1 MAVWRE
7 PVRGG
12 FEVDV
17 VARPGLDRV
26 RALAVADAL
35 LPPLFRLTGI
45 RVTRVGPGAVTCS
58 MPASVL
64 MLDPGRWVD
73 VFILAESATT
83 LAAVTTVESGADVRC
98 AAMSIH
104 HQRVATL
111 ESGSLVARA
120 TLVHSGRAHTLV
132 EVSVE
137 DGRGRPIMGAFASV
151 VPAGASTA
159 GDDPSVEPTWPTP
172 DPWMRDYE
180 LPPAALWMTNV
191 KLSELAATDRTL
203 IAPALRELGVDYVDA
218 EVGRQCLN
226 MPASRWLADR
236 PDRLD
241 AGAIISLTGWAL
253 GHATGGLM
261 PDGEVFAVIEHHAQ
275 FLRPV
280 PADGERLVCQARV
293 THDVG
298 DLWITTAEVTDD
310 AGNTVATAGFTSISR
325 ALPSAPATTS
335 ERILATILFS
345 DIVGSTEQAQQLGD
359 ADWQRVLATHHAI
372 VRRQIDVFRGR
383 EVKTTGDG
391 FVILFDAP
399 ARAVQCATAMRRSL
413 RDADIRVRVGLHT
426 GECDVSD
433 GDVSGIA
440 VHAAAR
446 IESTASPGE
455 ILISQT
461 VRDLT
466 AGSGLVYEDVGDHEL
481 KGLTGPWRLFSVRA

>member
-1 MAVWRE
+1 
-7 PVRGG
+7 
-12 FEVDV
+12 
-17 VARPGLDRV
+17 
-26 RALAVADAL
+26 
-35 LPPLFRLTGI
+35 
-45 RVTRVGPGAVTCS
+45 

-73 VFILAESATT
+73 VFILAETTATLT
-83 LAAVTTVESGADVRC
+83 AVTTVESGADVRC

-120 TLVHSGRAHTLV
+120 ALVHSGRSHTLV

-137 DGRGRPIMGAFASV
+137 DGRGRPIMGAFASM
-151 VPAGASTA
+151 VPAAASTA

-180 LPPAALWMTNV
+180 LPAARILNV
-191 KLSELAATDRTL
+191 ELSELAKTDRTL
-203 IAPALRELGVDYVDA
+203 LAPALRELGVEYVDA
-218 EVGRQCLN
+218 EVGRQCLS

-253 GHATGGLM
+253 GHATSGLL
-261 PDGEVFAVIEHHAQ
+261 PDGEIFAVIEHHAQ

-298 DLWITTAEVTDD
+298 DFWITSAEVMDA
-310 AGNTVATAGFTSISR
+310 AGNAVATAGFTSIAR
-325 ALPSAPATTS
+325 ALPSVPAPTS

-345 DIVGSTEQAQQLGD
+345 DIVGSTQQAQQLGD

-372 VRRQIDVFRGR
+372 VRRQIDVYRGR

-391 FVILFDAP
+391 FVVLFDAP

-446 IESTASPGE
+446 IESAASPGE
-455 ILISQT
+455 ILVSQT

-466 AGSGLVYEDVGDHEL
+466 AGSGLVYEDAGDHEL

>member
-17 VARPGLDRV
+17 VERAGLDRV
-26 RALAVADAL
+26 RALATTDAL
-35 LPPLFRLTGI
+35 LPPLFRVTGI

-73 VFILAESATT
+73 VFMLAESTAT
-83 LAAVTTVESGADVRC
+83 LAAVTTVDPGVDVRC

-104 HQRVATL
+104 HQRVATM

-120 TLVHSGRAHTLV
+120 SLVHSGRTHTLV
-132 EVSVE
+132 NVSVE
-137 DGRGRPIMGAFASV
+137 DGQGRPIIGAFASM
-151 VPAGASTA
+151 VPAPATRV

-180 LPPAALWMTNV
+180 LPPSDSPSNVALFERA
-191 KLSELAATDRTL
+191 KAGQ
-203 IAPALRELGVDYVDA
+203 APPAPILREFGVEFVDA
-218 EVGRQCLN
+218 EVGRQSSS
-226 MPASRWLADR
+226 MPASRWLSDR
-236 PDRLD
+236 SDRLA
-241 AGAIISLTGWAL
+241 AGAVVSLTGWAM
-253 GHATGGLM
+253 GHATSGLISKEE
-261 PDGEVFAVIEHHAQ
+261 GIAVIEHHVQ
-275 FLRPV
+275 LLRPV
-280 PADGERLVCQARV
+280 PVDGERLVCQARV

-298 DLWITTAEVTDD
+298 DFWITAADVTDD
-310 AGNTVATAGFTSISR
+310 AGNTVATAGFTSIARLRPNDSHV
-325 ALPSAPATTS
+325 TS
-335 ERILATILFS
+335 ERVLATILFS
-345 DIVGSTEQAQQLGD
+345 DIVGSTQQAQRLGD
-359 ADWQRVLATHHAI
+359 ADWQRVLVTHHAI

-391 FVILFDAP
+391 FVVLFDAP

-413 RDADIRVRVGLHT
+413 RDVHLRVRVGLHT

-446 IESTASPGE
+446 IQAAASPGE
-455 ILISQT
+455 ILVSQT

-466 AGSGLVYEDVGDHEL
+466 AGSGLVYEDAGDHEF
-481 KGLTGPWRLFSVRA
+481 KGLTAPCRLFSVRA

>member
-1 MAVWRE
+1 
-7 PVRGG
+7 
-12 FEVDV
+12 
-17 VARPGLDRV
+17 
-26 RALAVADAL
+26 
-35 LPPLFRLTGI
+35 
-45 RVTRVGPGAVTCS
+45 

-73 VFILAESATT
+73 VFILAESTAT
-83 LAAVTTVESGADVRC
+83 LAAVTTVDSSVDVRC

-104 HQRVATL
+104 HQRVATM

-120 TLVHSGRAHTLV
+120 SLVHSGRTHTLV

-137 DGRGRPIMGAFASV
+137 DGQGRPIIGAFASM
-151 VPAGASTA
+151 VPAPTTNV

-180 LPPAALWMTNV
+180 LPPSGMLSNV
-191 KLSELAATDRTL
+191 RLFERTKAGQ
-203 IAPALRELGVDYVDA
+203 APTAPLLREFGFEYVDA
-218 EVGRQCLN
+218 EVGRQSSS
-226 MPASRWLADR
+226 MPASRWLSDR
-236 PDRLD
+236 SDRLC
-241 AGAIISLTGWAL
+241 AGAIVSLTGWTMGGATSAL
-253 GHATGGLM
+253 IPEDEGI
-261 PDGEVFAVIEHHAQ
+261 AVIEHHVQ
-275 FLRPV
+275 LLRPV
-280 PADGERLVCQARV
+280 PVDGERLICQARV

-298 DLWITTAEVTDD
+298 DFWITAADVTDN

-325 ALPSAPATTS
+325 ARPNVPAPTS
-335 ERILATILFS
+335 ERVLAPILFS
-345 DIVGSTEQAQQLGD
+345 DIVGSTQRAQQLGD

-391 FVILFDAP
+391 FVVLFDAP

-426 GECDVSD
+426 GECDVAD

-446 IESTASPGE
+446 IEALASPDE
-455 ILISQT
+455 ILVSQT

-466 AGSGLVYEDVGDHEL
+466 AGSGLVYEDAGDHEL
-481 KGLTGPWRLFSVRA
+481 KGLTRPWRLFSVRA

>member
-17 VARPGLDRV
+17 VARPGVDRV
-26 RALAVADAL
+26 RSLAAADAL

-73 VFILAESATT
+73 VFILAETTAT
-83 LAAVTTVESGADVRC
+83 LAAVTTAESGADVRC

-137 DGRGRPIMGAFASV
+137 DGRGRPIMGAFASM
-151 VPAGASTA
+151 VPAGASMV
-159 GDDPSVEPTWPTP
+159 GDDPSVEATWPTP

-180 LPPAALWMTNV
+180 LPPAAVWMTNV

-203 IAPALRELGVDYVDA
+203 LAPALRELGVEYVDA
-218 EVGRQCLN
+218 EVGRQCLS

-261 PDGEVFAVIEHHAQ
+261 PDGARFAVIEHHAQ

-298 DLWITTAEVTDD
+298 DLWITTAEVMDA
-310 AGNTVATAGFTSISR
+310 AGNTVATAGFTSIAR
-325 ALPSAPATTS
+325 TLPAAPAPTS

-359 ADWQRVLATHHAI
+359 AEWQRVLATHHAI

-391 FVILFDAP
+391 FVVLFDAP

-413 RDADIRVRVGLHT
+413 RDVDIRVRVGLHT
-426 GECDVSD
+426 GECDMSD

-446 IESTASPGE
+446 IESAASPDE
-455 ILISQT
+455 ILVSQT

-466 AGSGLVYEDVGDHEL
+466 AGSGLVYEDAGDHEL
-481 KGLTGPWRLFSVRA
+481 KGLPGPWRLFSVRA

>member
-7 PVRGG
+7 PLRGG

-17 VARPGLDRV
+17 VARAGLDRV
-26 RALAVADAL
+26 RSLTAADAL

-58 MPASVL
+58 MPASLL

-73 VFILAESATT
+73 VFILAESTAT
-83 LAAVTTVESGADVRC
+83 LAAVTTVGSGADVRC

-120 TLVHSGRAHTLV
+120 ALVHSGRSHTLV

-137 DGRGRPIMGAFASV
+137 DGRGRPIMGAFASM

-180 LPPAALWMTNV
+180 LPAARIFNV
-191 KLSELAATDRTL
+191 EFAELAKTDRTVL
-203 IAPALRELGVDYVDA
+203 APVLRELGVEFLDA
-218 EVGRQCLN
+218 EVGRQCLS

-253 GHATGGLM
+253 GVATGGLL
-261 PDGEVFAVIEHHAQ
+261 PGGKTFAVIEHHAQ

-298 DLWITTAEVTDD
+298 DLCITSAEVMDA
-310 AGNTVATAGFTSISR
+310 AGNTVATAGFTSIPR
-325 ALPSAPATTS
+325 TLPSEPTPAS

-345 DIVGSTEQAQQLGD
+345 DIVGSTQQAQQLGD
-359 ADWQRVLATHHAI
+359 ADWQRLLATHHAI

-391 FVILFDAP
+391 FVVLFDAP

-413 RDADIRVRVGLHT
+413 RDADIRIRVGLHT

-446 IESTASPGE
+446 IQSTASSGD
-455 ILISQT
+455 ILVSQT

-466 AGSGLVYEDVGDHEL
+466 AGSGLVYEDAGDHEL